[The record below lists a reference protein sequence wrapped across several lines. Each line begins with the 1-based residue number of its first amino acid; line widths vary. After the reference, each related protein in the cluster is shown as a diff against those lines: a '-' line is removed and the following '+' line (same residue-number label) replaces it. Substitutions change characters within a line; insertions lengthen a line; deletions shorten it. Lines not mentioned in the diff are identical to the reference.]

1 MCISN
6 ALLVCINLTKALALN
21 ILVSL
26 FISTVP
32 EVVPTHEDMEVVV
45 KVTRELK
52 GYITCLEGLR

>member
-1 MCISN
+1 M
-6 ALLVCINLTKALALN
+6 NLTKVLTLN
-21 ILVSL
+21 MLVSL

>member
-6 ALLVCINLTKALALN
+6 ALPVCINLTKALTLN
-21 ILVSL
+21 MLVSL